1 MQLVIR
7 EMTGPDLAHGFLE
20 SLTAL
25 AEVNLTFEQAA
36 EVFRARIRNGIRTYV
51 ACIGDHVVGTASL
64 LVEQKFIHKGGKVG
78 HIEDVAVH
86 PDCRQ
91 HGVGSALVKH
101 ATEQARKL
109 GCYKVILSCFE
120 RLTPFYAKLGYRQH
134 DVGMRI
140 DL

>member
-1 MQLVIR
+1 MQPVIR

-20 SLTAL
+20 SLAAL
-25 AEVNLTFEQAA
+25 AEVNLSFEEAA
-36 EVFRARIRNGIRTYV
+36 EVFRARLRAGTRTYV
-51 ACIGDHVVGTASL
+51 ACVGNHVIGTASL
-64 LVEQKFIHKGGKVG
+64 VVEQKFIHRGGKIG

-86 PDCRQ
+86 PDCR
-91 HGVGSALVKH
+91 HLRVGSALVRH

-120 RLTPFYAKLGYRQH
+120 RLVPFYESLGYHRH
-134 DVGMRI
+134 DLGMRI